1 MNRDNDHFPLP
12 LRGKGRRNTGR
23 SGILSQTGQHRSPK
37 LRTGSR
43 TSAQRAGFKKRPRR
57 KRV

>member
-1 MNRDNDHFPLP
+1 MNRDNDHFSLP

-37 LRTGSR
+37 SRTGSR
-43 TSAQRAGFKKRPRR
+43 TSSQRAGFKKRRGGR
-57 KRV
+57 K